1 MPMDW
6 GLARDYAARDGYPE
20 ETPLTEAEWLAE
32 TDPRTLFLF
41 RGSRQSGRKMRL
53 LAVAC
58 CRRFACLL
66 SEEARELLEVAE
78 RVAEGTAAPG
88 ERQRALGRAY
98 AVALVSDRSAARRRG
113 LAKAAV
119 IETLQHNVHL
129 AAGNAVWRTLR
140 IGGMEKARAAGSLEA
155 GLVAH
160 GIEQAALVR
169 EVIGNPFRSTPT
181 IDPAWHAWRDG
192 TVPQLAKAAYEER
205 RSPEGTLETARLALL
220 ADALEDA
227 GCTDAELLAHLRSS
241 GPHVRGC
248 WAVDFVLG
256 KS

>member
-6 GLARDYAARDGYPE
+6 GLARDYAARDARLE
-20 ETPLTEAEWLAE
+20 ETHVTEAEWLAD

-41 RGSRQSGRKMRL
+41 RGSRRSGRKMRL

-58 CRRFACLL
+58 CRRFFRLL

-98 AVALVSDRSAARRRG
+98 AVPMVMDRSATRGRG

-119 IETLQHNVHL
+119 IETLQHNIHI
-129 AAGNAVWRTLR
+129 AAGNPVWRTLR
-140 IGGMEKARAAGSLEA
+140 IGGMEKAHATGSLEA

-160 GIEQAALVR
+160 GVEQSALGR
-169 EVIGNPFRSTPT
+169 EVIGNPFRPAPN
-181 IDPAWHAWRDG
+181 IDPVWLAWRDG

-205 RSPEGTLETARLALL
+205 RLPDGTFDAARLAEL

-227 GCTDAELLAHLRSS
+227 GSTDAELLGHLRSP

-248 WAVDFVLG
+248 WAVDLVLG
-256 KS
+256 KE